1 MQLTRL
7 HQDAYSESDPVWGNY
22 FFSHSQTSA
31 PVFAGMQ
38 MNASFM
44 GDNGVSYAPSVRAQ
58 WVRETDRNRWVQA
71 ESLAARGFPWE
82 VVGTKAPKDVLKL
95 DGGLTVGLTDAMKF
109 RGSYT
114 SDVSRQTRS
123 HGISLRGDL
132 TF

>member
-1 MQLTRL
+1 MPLLHRLRQSRTRYTLTTGPENRV
-7 HQDAYSESDPVWGNY
+7 H
-22 FFSHSQTSA
+22 F
-31 PVFAGMQ
+31 
-38 MNASFM
+38 
-44 GDNGVSYAPSVRAQ
+44 
-58 WVRETDRNRWVQA
+58 NRWVQA